1 MKQISANG
9 LKGVLIFGI
18 DTVFRVYNKS
28 NFTDYI
34 ISMSDLE
41 IQIKDRDAFLKE
53 VNGEEF
59 LDYSDETL
67 GMYEKI

>member
-67 GMYEKI
+67 GDV